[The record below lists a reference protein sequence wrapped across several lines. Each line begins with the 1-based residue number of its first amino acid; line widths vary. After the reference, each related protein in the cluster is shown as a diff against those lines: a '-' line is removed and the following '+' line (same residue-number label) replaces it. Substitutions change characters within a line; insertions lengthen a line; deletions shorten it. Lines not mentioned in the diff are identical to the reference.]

1 MKPAEN
7 LWKNDVG
14 FLWMLAIALLTL
26 VSTQLPTGVILEN
39 KFILRLSFF
48 LFTFIAIK
56 SSALPAAGKILG
68 YAIAS
73 ILLLLAIAI
82 IRIESQGLILLYTVF
97 TTGYMIFILA
107 LVITQIFASGTI
119 TVNKI
124 GGGIAA
130 YILMGHL
137 WASLYLTVYI
147 VQPASFQHGGELIQE
162 GEALKHLSYFSFVT
176 LTTIG
181 YGDIV
186 AIGSLARI
194 LVMLEGL
201 MGQLFPAIFIAKLVT
216 LQIDHSRKL

>member
-1 MKPAEN
+1 MKTAEN

-14 FLWMLAIALLTL
+14 FLWMLAITLLTL
-26 VSTQLPTGVILEN
+26 ISTQLPTGVILEN
-39 KFILRLSFF
+39 KFIVRFSYF
-48 LFTFIAIK
+48 LFTLIAVK

-82 IRIESQGLILLYTVF
+82 IRIESQGLILLYTIF

-107 LVITQIFASGTI
+107 LVITQIFASGTFTI
-119 TVNKI
+119 NKI

-176 LTTIG
+176 LTTVG
-181 YGDIV
+181 YGDII

-201 MGQLFPAIFIAKLVT
+201 MGQLFPAIFIAKLVA
-216 LQIDHSRKL
+216 LQIEDSRKS